1 MEKAA
6 HKFIRNRMLDKK
18 ILSMTLYELLWF
30 FMIYAF
36 IGWLMEEIVI
46 LVVYGVVVKRG
57 FLYGPIGPIY
67 GIGMLIV
74 ILSLTPIKKRIV
86 PLFAGA
92 VLLTS
97 AFEYISGF
105 LLDVIFNQKWW
116 NYVES
121 PFNLHG
127 YISLGSSLAWGVV
140 CVFIVR
146 IIHPHIQEMV
156 DSIDIRTGYRVL
168 TAMYLIYLVDNIA
181 TFTRLILERM

>member
-6 HKFIRNRMLDKK
+6 NKFNRNRLLDKK
-18 ILSMTLYELLWF
+18 ILHITVYEFLWF

-74 ILSLTPIKKRIV
+74 ILSLTPIKKRII

-97 AFEYISGF
+97 AFEYVSGF
-105 LLDVIFNQKWW
+105 LLDVVFHQKWW

-140 CVFIVR
+140 CVFVVR
-146 IIHPHIQEMV
+146 IIHPHIKDMV
-156 DSIDIRTGYRVL
+156 DNINIKTGHRLL
-168 TAMYLIYLVDNIA
+168 TAMYLLFLLDNIA
-181 TFTRLILERM
+181 TFTRLILERL